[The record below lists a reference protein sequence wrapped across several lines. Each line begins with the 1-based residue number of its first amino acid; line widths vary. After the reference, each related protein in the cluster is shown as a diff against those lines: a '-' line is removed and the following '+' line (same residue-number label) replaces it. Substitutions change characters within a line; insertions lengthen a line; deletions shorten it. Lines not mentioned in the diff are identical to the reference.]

1 MRRTKLTDREQVI
14 LGFNLLII
22 FSEFLGL
29 VLRTYILGSI
39 GLEYYTV
46 LSNIASFLASMFV
59 AYYLIRG
66 SKVPHWV
73 AVWRLVATTMLAITF
88 LVVIFI
94 LPFNMGVPLWKLLFP
109 GQMFFL
115 HFACP
120 VLAMCTMLFVEQ
132 YRFQSKDG
140 NVISLPTLAYAVII
154 MILNAMNIV
163 NGPYPFIRQLMSGK
177 FTYLLAAIFLCH
189 LVPTLIASI
198 FYKVQK
204 RRMRI
209 YDLRAKKKEVA
220 GSLHKA

>member
-1 MRRTKLTDREQVI
+1 MKRAKLTDRELLI
-14 LGFNLLII
+14 LGLNLLII

-29 VLRTYILGSI
+29 ALRIYILGSI

-46 LSNIASFLASMFV
+46 LSNITSLLASTFV

-66 SKVPHWV
+66 RKVPHWV

-88 LVVIFI
+88 LVVIFV
-94 LPFNMGVPLWKLLFP
+94 LPFNMGVPLWKLLLP

-120 VLAMCTMLFVEQ
+120 VLAMCAMLFVER
-132 YRFQSKDG
+132 YRFKSKDG
-140 NVISLPTLAYAVII
+140 NVISLPTLAYAIII
-154 MILNAMNIV
+154 MILNGMNLV
-163 NGPYPFIRQLMSGK
+163 NGPYPFIRQLMGGRIS
-177 FTYLLAAIFLCH
+177 YLVIAFALCH

-204 RRMRI
+204 HRMKL
-209 YDLRAKKKEVA
+209 YDHRVKRKEA
-220 GSLHKA
+220 ASSLHKA

>member
-29 VLRTYILGSI
+29 VLRTYILGSV

-46 LSNIASFLASMFV
+46 LSNIASFLASTFV

-88 LVVIFI
+88 LVVIFV
-94 LPFNMGVPLWKLLFP
+94 LPFNMGIPLWKLLLP

-140 NVISLPTLAYAVII
+140 NVISLPTLAYAIII
-154 MILNAMNIV
+154 MILNGMDLV
-163 NGPYPFIRQLMSGK
+163 NGPYPFIRQLMGDKIS
-177 FTYLLAAIFLCH
+177 YLIMAFALCH
-189 LVPTLIASI
+189 FVPTLIASV

-204 RRMRI
+204 HRMKLYDRRTKR
-209 YDLRAKKKEVA
+209 KEA
-220 GSLHKA
+220 TSSLHKA